1 MKTSFKRILAI
12 FLSACMML
20 SLVSCG
26 ETEEANVDYLT
37 ELTDQSLTYTLDEL
51 YDLETETLYAA
62 DYELP
67 ALYKYFEGLC
77 NIGVAFTSDQIVDLE
92 DDITKSILKHYRVYT
107 LGNELKPDHVNPS
120 EGEYNFDDADAFVE
134 FGQLTDATLRGHTL
148 VWHSQVPDW
157 WFKADPTDESSLE
170 DCYANGTLATSDQL
184 IERMQ
189 EYITIVVSRY
199 ADTIDIWDVCNEVL
213 NDSGTGVRGINDS
226 SYWSYIIGDLD
237 GDGYSDDYIQIAFEA
252 ARAANEDA
260 VLMINDYNME
270 WSSAKCQQMYNLV
283 VRMFEK
289 GVRIDGVGFQS
300 HIELDCNVETYRSNL
315 ELIASLS
322 DLYDEYFPE
331 YAGNFRITITELDM
345 DMFIGS
351 NSDGG
356 YYIWSDEEYEQQAE
370 KYAELID
377 MFLDFADEG
386 IIDTIIFWGTD
397 DENSWLNS
405 TPKIRRNA
413 SLLFDRDLSVK
424 PCFYSVAEAAL
435 THVSD

>member
-12 FLSACMML
+12 ILSACMML

-26 ETEEANVDYLT
+26 EEAEVDYLT
-37 ELTDQSLTYTLDEL
+37 DLTDQSLTYTLDEL

-157 WFKADPTDESSLE
+157 WFKADPSDESSLE

-189 EYITIVVSRY
+189 EYITTVVSRY

-213 NDSGTGVRGINDS
+213 NDSGTGVRSINDS

-283 VRMFEK
+283 LRMFEK

-300 HIELDCNVETYRSNL
+300 HIELDCDVETYRENL

-356 YYIWSDEEYEQQAE
+356 YYVWSDEEFEQQAE
-370 KYAELID
+370 KYYELID

-435 THVSD
+435 AHSSN

>member
-1 MKTSFKRILAI
+1 METSFKRIIAI
-12 FLSACMML
+12 ILSACMLM

-26 ETEEANVDYLT
+26 ETAEVDYLT

-51 YDLETETLYAA
+51 EDLQTETHYAA
-62 DYELP
+62 DYDLP
-67 ALYKYFEGLC
+67 ALWQYFDGIV

-157 WFKADPTDESSLE
+157 WFKADPSDTSSLE
-170 DCYANGTLATSDQL
+170 DCYANGTLATSEQL
-184 IERMQ
+184 IERMT
-189 EYITIVVSRY
+189 EYITTVVSRY

-213 NDSGTGVRGINDS
+213 NDSGTGIRSVSDS
-226 SYWSYIIGDLD
+226 SYWAYIIGDVD
-237 GDGYSDDYIQIAFEA
+237 GDGYDDDYIQIAFEA

-270 WSSAKCQQMYNLV
+270 WHENKTQQMYDLV

-289 GVRIDGVGFQS
+289 GVRIDGVGIQS
-300 HIELDCNVETYRSNL
+300 HISLDCDVEEYRANIETL
-315 ELIASLS
+315 ASLA
-322 DLYDEYFPE
+322 DLYDQYFPE

-345 DMFIGS
+345 NMFIGS

-356 YYIWSDEEYEQQAE
+356 YYIWSDEEFEQQAE
-370 KYAELID
+370 KYAELMD

-386 IIDTIIFWGTD
+386 IIDTVIFWGTD
-397 DENSWLNS
+397 DENSWLNT

-413 SLLFDRDLSVK
+413 AMLFDRDLSVK
-424 PCFYSVAEAAL
+424 PCFYSIAEVAL
-435 THVSD
+435 TH